1 MFWLKIEEQRIHS
14 AASLPYVV
22 FYVFFFWQLSVR
34 VISGSVSHFNRH
46 LAEVVIGL
54 PEAVETETAASELW
68 QDIAKVEG
76 RKQ

>member
-1 MFWLKIEEQRIHS
+1 MFWLKIEEQSIHS
-14 AASLPYVV
+14 AVSLPYVV
-22 FYVFFFWQLSVR
+22 FFLQLSVR